1 MTRHVQE
8 AAVELVSTHP
18 TSQGRDLV
26 SGVFTPTR
34 RPTRKSTLHP
44 TGGAIESALSTQTYL
59 HQTPCASRPR
69 LNRCFSTQPRRG
81 VNSTLE
87 SFFWLP
93 RAKYKKHML
102 APNGQVFQVR
112 ITNAV
117 L

>member
-1 MTRHVQE
+1 MILVVLTHSPRQPAPTYSTRRVQ
-8 AAVELVSTHP
+8 ASTGWLDSTRP

-81 VNSTLE
+81 VNSLVE
-87 SFFWLP
+87 
-93 RAKYKKHML
+93 
-102 APNGQVFQVR
+102 
-112 ITNAV
+112 V
-117 L
+117 LTPDPVGPIA